1 MTEKKTYTPQE
12 VADILQITRRTVYE
26 YIKLGKIKAVK
37 IGKGHRI
44 SSEQLD
50 KIINQGIN

>member
-37 IGKGHRI
+37 IGKGHRV
-44 SSEQLD
+44 SADELN